1 MNLSETERIFRMY
14 ACCKIRVTAIVTD
27 RGAVR
32 ERVENVNSRKTSLSL
47 GGSGWGGPSRI
58 ASGLKI
64 SKDAH
69 DA

>member
-1 MNLSETERIFRMY
+1 MNLSETERIFRIY

-32 ERVENVNSRKTSLSL
+32 ERVENVDSWKTTLSP
-47 GGSGWGGPSRI
+47 GGSGCGPSRI